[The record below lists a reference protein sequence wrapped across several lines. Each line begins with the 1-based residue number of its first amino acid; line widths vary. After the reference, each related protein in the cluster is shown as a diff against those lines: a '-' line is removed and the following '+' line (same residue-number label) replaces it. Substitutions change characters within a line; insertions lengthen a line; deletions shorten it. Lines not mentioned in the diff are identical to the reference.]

1 MSTPMLILEF
11 IPMTPKWTSPSVP
24 EGSATNGRV
33 ARPEALG
40 LDFTEERSQLNEKY
54 EFGYPS
60 LYVPNATPFAKSLA
74 IGTLIWSSRVNCLRS
89 EPVWNAKKQMY
100 FALQTGLD
108 PKNFTRAKLV

>member
-11 IPMTPKWTSPSVP
+11 IPMLSVATLTPKWTSPSVP

-33 ARPEALG
+33 ARAEALG
-40 LDFTEERSQLNEKY
+40 VDFTEERSQLNEKY

-74 IGTLIWSSRVNCLRS
+74 IGTLIWS
-89 EPVWNAKKQMY
+89 
-100 FALQTGLD
+100 
-108 PKNFTRAKLV
+108 